1 MDPDRKLTALKRLL
15 GQSDKVA
22 VAFSGGVD
30 STFLLAVARETLG
43 HRQVL
48 ALTAETPFLAAA
60 EIEETR
66 RLVKLLD
73 VRQVVV
79 PCDPL
84 ESADVAENP
93 PLRCYHCKLLLF
105 GKLQAATRQAGFEIL
120 LDGSNLDDQDDY
132 RPGHKA
138 LTELQIPSPLL
149 AADLTKEEIRIL
161 SRRMGLPT
169 ADKPSMACLASR
181 FPYGQQITRQ
191 GLRQVDRCETF
202 LRKAGFRV
210 FRVRHHGQVARIEV
224 DLDEM
229 PGILKDEMR
238 AALLAECRAAG
249 FTFVALD
256 LAGYRTGS
264 LNENL
269 TGDDA

>member
-1 MDPDRKLTALKRLL
+1 MGQDRKLVALQRLL
-15 GQSDKVA
+15 GVDDKVA

-30 STFLLAVARETLG
+30 STFLLAVCREVLG
-43 HRQVL
+43 NRQVL

-66 RLVKLLD
+66 RLAKFLD
-73 VRQVVV
+73 VPQVIV

-84 ESADVAENP
+84 ESADVADNP

-105 GKLQAATRQAGFEIL
+105 GKLQAATRQAGFEVL
-120 LDGSNLDDQDDY
+120 LDGSNLDDQEDY
-132 RPGHKA
+132 RPGQKA
-138 LTELQIPSPLL
+138 LRELQISSPLL
-149 AADLTKEEIRIL
+149 AAELTKEEIRIL

-181 FPYGQQITRQ
+181 FPYGRRITPQ
-191 GLRQVDRCETF
+191 GLRQVDRCERF

-210 FRVRHHGQVARIEV
+210 FRVRHHGEVARIEV

-229 PGILKDEMR
+229 PGILKDGMR
-238 AALLAECRAAG
+238 TALLAECRAAG

-264 LNENL
+264 LNESL